1 MPTLPIYQVDAFT
14 DRPFAGNPAAVC
26 PLEAPIPE
34 ALMQDIAAEN
44 NLSETAFFLRDGN
57 AFGLRWFTPTVEV
70 DLCGHATLAAA
81 FVLMT
86 EIEPARREVT
96 FRTRSGLLPVRR
108 GDAGEFVLDFP
119 ASPAAPVDPETAAQV
134 TRMLG
139 AKPAEVLRAS
149 VGTLLA
155 VLADAGEVRRAT
167 PDLAAVA
174 QTGTSL
180 CITAAGDGEPNRAS
194 IDFVSRY
201 FAPAHGI
208 AEDPVTGSAH
218 CFLAPYWAARL
229 GKPTLRARQVSRR
242 GGDLSCAL
250 APDSVAGDRVLIGG
264 QARLVITGTLRY

>member
-1 MPTLPIYQVDAFT
+1 MPTLPIYQVDAFA

-34 ALMQDIAAEN
+34 AVMQEIAAEN
-44 NLSETAFFLRDGN
+44 NLSETAFVLRDGN
-57 AFGLRWFTPTVEV
+57 AFALRWFTPTVEV
-70 DLCGHATLAAA
+70 DLCGHATLAAG

-86 EIEPARREVT
+86 EIEPARTEIT
-96 FRTRSGLLPVRR
+96 FRTRSGLLAVRR

-119 ASPAAPVDPETAAQV
+119 ALPPAAVDAETTARVA
-134 TRMLG
+134 RMLD
-139 AKPAEVLRAS
+139 AKPTEVLRAP

-155 VLADAGEVRRAT
+155 VLDDAATVRRAI

-180 CITAAGDGEPNRAS
+180 CITAPGGDEPQPV
-194 IDFVSRY
+194 DFVSRY

-208 AEDPVTGSAH
+208 PEDPVTGSAH
-218 CFLAPYWAARL
+218 CILTPYWAARF
-229 GKPTLRARQVSRR
+229 GKTSLRARQVSRR
-242 GGDLSCAL
+242 GGELSCAL
-250 APDSVAGDRVLIGG
+250 TRDRVLGDRVLIGG

>member
-1 MPTLPIYQVDAFT
+1 MPTLPIYQVDAFA

-34 ALMQDIAAEN
+34 ALMQEIAAEN
-44 NLSETAFFLRDGN
+44 NLSETAFVLRDGN

-86 EIEPARREVT
+86 EIEPARTEVT
-96 FRTRSGLLPVRR
+96 FRTRSGLLAVRR

-119 ASPAAPVDPETAAQV
+119 ASPPAAVDAETAGRVAQ
-134 TRMLG
+134 MLG
-139 AKPAEVLRAS
+139 AKPNQVLRAP

-155 VLADAGEVRRAT
+155 VLDDAATVRRAI

-180 CITAAGDGEPNRAS
+180 YITAPGGDEPQPV
-194 IDFVSRY
+194 DFVSRY

-208 AEDPVTGSAH
+208 PEDPVTGSAH
-218 CFLAPYWAARL
+218 CILTPYWAARF
-229 GKPTLRARQVSRR
+229 GKTSLRARQVSRR
-242 GGDLSCAL
+242 GGELSCAL
-250 APDSVAGDRVLIGG
+250 TRDRVLGDRVLIGG